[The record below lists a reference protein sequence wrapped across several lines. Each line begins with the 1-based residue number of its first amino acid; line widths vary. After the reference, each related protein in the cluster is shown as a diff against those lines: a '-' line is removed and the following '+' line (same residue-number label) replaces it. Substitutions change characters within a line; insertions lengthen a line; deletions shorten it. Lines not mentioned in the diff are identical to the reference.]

1 MSPPGRLGANI
12 DRADVRRG
20 FAEDSGANFG
30 EGGPGSKSRL
40 GQIILRAP
48 RPKVLQKGVPEAR
61 LETVLPKPARVYLL
75 DGPGEKIQG

>member
-1 MSPPGRLGANI
+1 MSPPGWLGANI

-30 EGGPGSKSRL
+30 ESGPGSKSRL
-40 GQIILRAP
+40 GRTMLRAP

-61 LETVLPKPARVYLL
+61 LETVLPKPAGGYLL
-75 DGPGEKIQG
+75 DGPGKQIQG